1 MAVLPW
7 ALINHIDEMDGLT
20 RLAQGL
26 VCEPIV
32 ISHFSPNVGNDS
44 RDKILFLDRKSP
56 TWMNAIAFSRFA
68 NKCYLLI
75 ENVSNVSKWNILG
88 Y

>member
-7 ALINHIDEMDGLT
+7 ALINHINEMDGLT

-32 ISHFSPNVGNDS
+32 ISHFRPNVGNDS
-44 RDKILFLDRKSP
+44 RDK
-56 TWMNAIAFSRFA
+56 FS
-68 NKCYLLI
+68 LL
-75 ENVSNVSKWNILG
+75 
-88 Y
+88 